1 MIYDK
6 RECAQS
12 VDCPGEKTAA
22 ALKTKQTSGAVA
34 QFRFLPFL
42 LLRRP
47 SSQWRYFVLIYCT
60 IFWSYTAWVNVTTS
74 QGTGPKK

>member
-22 ALKTKQTSGAVA
+22 ALKTKQTVDSTSTKRNLDMSENSGNSETRGV
-34 QFRFLPFL
+34 
-42 LLRRP
+42 
-47 SSQWRYFVLIYCT
+47 VLH
-60 IFWSYTAWVNVTTS
+60 
-74 QGTGPKK
+74 

>member
-22 ALKTKQTSGAVA
+22 ALKTKQTVDSTSTK
-34 QFRFLPFL
+34 RNLDMSENSENSET
-42 LLRRP
+42 RRV
-47 SSQWRYFVLIYCT
+47 VLHYLMLCDSET
-60 IFWSYTAWVNVTTS
+60 KLN
-74 QGTGPKK
+74 

>member
-22 ALKTKQTSGAVA
+22 ALKTKQTVDST
-34 QFRFLPFL
+34 
-42 LLRRP
+42 RRRRRVRREILKIVK
-47 SSQWRYFVLIYCT
+47 QEEWYCT
-60 IFWSYTAWVNVTTS
+60 N
-74 QGTGPKK
+74 